1 MRTRRF
7 PILLLTLILGL
18 TGCGRQFVE
27 PEDTPDL
34 NVAHSGEAFVL
45 GLGDEI
51 PLEGSDLRIRFV
63 LVLEDSRCPTGVEC
77 VTAGEASVV
86 LRISDG
92 QGQLSQ
98 LALSI
103 PGLVPTPYDA
113 NDFIFHRG
121 YRFKLIQLDPYP
133 AFGTSIDTN
142 DYRVRLIVTP

>member
-1 MRTRRF
+1 MRTRRL
-7 PILLLTLILGL
+7 PILLFALLLGL
-18 TGCGRQFVE
+18 AGCGRQFVE
-27 PEDTPDL
+27 PEDMPDL
-34 NVAHSGEAFVL
+34 NVARSGEAFTL

-63 LVLEDSRCPTGVEC
+63 LVLEDNRCPTDVQC

-103 PGLVPTPYDA
+103 PGLVPTPF
-113 NDFIFHRG
+113 NDNDSIFHRG
-121 YRFKLIQLDPYP
+121 YRFQLIQLDPYP
-133 AFGTSIDTN
+133 VFGASIDAN
-142 DYRVRLIVTP
+142 DYRVKLLVKP

>member
-1 MRTRRF
+1 MRPSAS
-7 PILLLTLILGL
+7 PIILFVL
-18 TGCGRQFVE
+18 FLSLAGCGRQFVE
-27 PEDTPDL
+27 PGDMAEL
-34 NVAHSGEAFVL
+34 NVARSGEAFSL
-45 GLGDEI
+45 ALGDEI

-77 VTAGEASVV
+77 VTPGEASVV

-103 PGLVPTPYDA
+103 PGLVPTPFDDNA
-113 NDFIFHRG
+113 FIFHRG

-133 AFGTSIDTN
+133 TFGASIDTN